1 MGDASGWDSACNPV
15 LSSAHAGTQ
24 QSLKERKESVHGGE
38 TLLRLVGREG
48 STPSSPRDSETA
60 KASGLCIPT

>member
-48 STPSSPRDSETA
+48 GKVELLF
-60 KASGLCIPT
+60 KGH